1 MTKRPLIDYYKTL
14 AVPPEADLIGIEN
27 AYVRLSDEL
36 VREAADDDGAN
47 RALARLNEAYTVLA
61 NPESRRLYDRVLF
74 AKEYEELERRLR
86 AVERRAAV
94 ARWTL
99 VGALGLIVTAQAVTL
114 AYLGW
119 DSISGI
125 VETVLGPLYPGS
137 AG

>member
-1 MTKRPLIDYYKTL
+1 MSKRALIDYYRTL
-14 AVPPEADLIGIEN
+14 AVPPDADLIGIEN

-36 VREAADDDGAN
+36 VREAADDEGAN
-47 RALARLNEAYTVLA
+47 RALAKLNEAYTVLS

-86 AVERRAAV
+86 AVERRATV

-99 VGALGLIVTAQAVTL
+99 VGALGLVVTAQAITL

-119 DSISGI
+119 DSISGV
-125 VETVLGPLYPGS
+125 VEFVLGPLYPNS

>member
-1 MTKRPLIDYYKTL
+1 MSKRSLTDYYKTL
-14 AVPPEADLIGIEN
+14 AVPPEADLVGIEN

-36 VREAADDDGAN
+36 VREAADDEGAN
-47 RALARLNEAYTVLA
+47 RALARLNEAYTVLS

-86 AVERRAAV
+86 AVERRAAI

-99 VGALGLIVTAQAVTL
+99 VGALGLIVVAQVATL

-119 DSISGI
+119 DSVSGV
-125 VETVLGPLYPGS
+125 VETILGPLYPES

>member
-1 MTKRPLIDYYKTL
+1 MSKRPLIDYYKTL

-36 VREAADDDGAN
+36 VREAADDEGAN
-47 RALARLNEAYTVLA
+47 RALARLNEAYTVLS

-86 AVERRAAV
+86 AVERRAAI
-94 ARWTL
+94 ARWML
-99 VGALGLIVTAQAVTL
+99 IGALGLIVTAQAVTL

-125 VETVLGPLYPGS
+125 VETVLGPLYPES

>member
-1 MTKRPLIDYYKTL
+1 MSKRPMIDYYKTL

-36 VREAADDDGAN
+36 VRDASDDEGAN
-47 RALARLNEAYTVLA
+47 RALSRLNEAYTVLS

-86 AVERRAAV
+86 AVERRAAI

-99 VGALGLIVTAQAVTL
+99 IGALGLIVTVQAVTL
-114 AYLGW
+114 AYFGW
-119 DSISGI
+119 DSISGY
-125 VETVLGPLYPGS
+125 VETILGPLYPGS